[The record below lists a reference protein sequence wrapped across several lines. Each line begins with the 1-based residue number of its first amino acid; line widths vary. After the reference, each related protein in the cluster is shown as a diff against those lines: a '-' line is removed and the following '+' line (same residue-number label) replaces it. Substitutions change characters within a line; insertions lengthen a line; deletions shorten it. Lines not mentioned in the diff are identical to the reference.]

1 MRVKLL
7 EVDFI
12 TFFLLFFIDERVRVG
27 LHNAKMKGIKIGRK
41 KTRPSEL
48 IRRLRSKGLTYKEIS
63 RIAGC
68 SQGAVST
75 EIKSWAKEKSEN
87 GDSEIVSTDIPAM
100 KNEPTI
106 EAEEELEVEPLEII
120 RF

>member
-1 MRVKLL
+1 
-7 EVDFI
+7 
-12 TFFLLFFIDERVRVG
+12 
-27 LHNAKMKGIKIGRK
+27 MKGLKIGRK

-68 SQGAVST
+68 SQGAVSS
-75 EIKSWAKEKSEN
+75 ELKSWAKEKSEKED
-87 GDSEIVSTDIPAM
+87 GQVDVGSGDIPAM
-100 KNEPTI
+100 KNESTV
-106 EAEEELEVEPLEII
+106 EAEEELEIEPLEIV